1 MMFNVK
7 YGNVKEFLDKH
18 RIKFHIYKERLTP
31 DDIIAFNGSLAI
43 EEYVSFG
50 RGNYLCTSGAFSYSC
65 SPVLPE
71 LVIGRYTSVARGL
84 EFFGGGHP
92 VDHVSVS
99 PFTYLPT
106 KNSLLVVPYL
116 DKGIKWQNSVFKGKG
131 GAEGVVI
138 GNDCWIGQ
146 NVTIKY
152 GCKIGD
158 GAIVAA
164 NSLVTKDVPP
174 YAVVG
179 GVPAKIIKY
188 RFNER
193 IIETLKALKWWEYS
207 VTDLN
212 GLAFEDPNKFIG
224 AFLDRVESLEKYKPP
239 VITATDLLTEN
250 YKNTF
255 NPKLAEDVR
264 TQVRF
269 DYYFEGYGWLKGCA
283 NDAQVDM
290 DRELEA
296 VRVIVDNNF
305 ISVDYSVLI
314 SDTWFE
320 ESSINNSFAGSTA
333 KKLPIIGI
341 KLKCSQ
347 RKIFYR
353 IKDSKLGWSK
363 VYSNGSPALA
373 SYGKIIGIHIAV
385 V

>member
-1 MMFNVK
+1 MFNLR
-7 YGNVKEFLDKH
+7 YGNIKEYLDNH
-18 RIKFHIYKERLTP
+18 RIKFHIYKERLSQ
-31 DDIIAFNGSLAI
+31 DDIIAFNSSLSI

-50 RGNYLCTSGAFSYSC
+50 RGNYLCTQGAFSYSC
-65 SPVLPE
+65 SPVLPD
-71 LVIGRYTSVARGL
+71 LVIGRYSSIARGL

-92 VDHVSVS
+92 VDHVSLS

-106 KNSLLVVPYL
+106 KNSLLVTPYI
-116 DKGIKWQNSVFKGKG
+116 DNGVKWQNSIFKGKG

-179 GVPAKIIKY
+179 GVPAKIIKF
-188 RFNER
+188 RFSEQ
-193 IIETLKALKWWEYS
+193 IIETLRTIKWWDYN

-212 GLAFEDPNKFIG
+212 GLPFEDPNKFIE
-224 AFLDRVESLEKYKPP
+224 AFLIRVKSLEKYKPP
-239 VITATDLLTEN
+239 VITATDLLTEY

-255 NPKLAEDVR
+255 NLKLAEEVR
-264 TQVRF
+264 THIRF
-269 DYYFEGYGWLKGCA
+269 DYYFDNYGWINGCA

-290 DRELEA
+290 DRELKA

-320 ESSINNSFAGSTA
+320 ESSINDSFAGSA
-333 KKLPIIGI
+333 NKNLSIAGI
-341 KLKCSQ
+341 KIKCGQ

-363 VYSNGSPALA
+363 VHSNGAPALA
-373 SYGKIIGIHIAV
+373 SSGKIVGIHIAV